1 MEPPRRLGR
10 LNGSRTKDGLKV
22 KVLKIMVYTEGLL
35 VSTWMKLFASSY
47 LQHQCQCCYAANSLT
62 DLFVQQ
68 KIFYFPMC
76 HSNKSFV
83 PPSYCGHIFPCLP
96 HLFSQNVVFVLSVQA
111 GELYHKLLH
120 SKKHVNDFVVGD
132 LASMERAE
140 MVRRTLAVHRKALE
154 ESMFNN
160 QVTKLENF

>member
-1 MEPPRRLGR
+1 MDQKKRWFEGESSEEDGVYGR
-10 LNGSRTKDGLKV
+10 TSCLHLNEIVCFIIFATSV
-22 KVLKIMVYTEGLL
+22 PVLLCSKFTDWLL
-35 VSTWMKLFASSY
+35 
-47 LQHQCQCCYAANSLT
+47 
-62 DLFVQQ
+62 VQQ
-68 KIFYFPMC
+68 KIFYFSIC
-76 HSNKSFV
+76 YSNKPFE
-83 PPSYCGHIFPCLP
+83 PPSYCGHIYPCLP

-132 LASMERAE
+132 LKSMERAE